1 MNGTT
6 PTTAATPTLDPCAML
21 ATLEARLAHLGD
33 LITRQ
38 AATDTTTR
46 PTPTPTRR
54 TIPMSDHGNTP
65 ASKADLISLLIE
77 TQTKATIYE
86 RLLDDLLNYLLLL
99 EGRPAQAARDWQLQA
114 AEAALESSL
123 RFRPAA
129 GQRQA

>member
-1 MNGTT
+1 
-6 PTTAATPTLDPCAML
+6 
-21 ATLEARLAHLGD
+21 
-33 LITRQ
+33 
-38 AATDTTTR
+38 
-46 PTPTPTRR
+46 
-54 TIPMSDHGNTP
+54 MSDHGNTP
-65 ASKADLISLLIE
+65 ANKADLISLLIE